1 LSRVKVLSIRRR
13 GFSELSE
20 EALKEL
26 DEAIKEAIRR
36 EGRSLEEV
44 LRELKKG

>member
-26 DEAIKEAIRR
+26 DEAIKEAI
-36 EGRSLEEV
+36 EGKGRPLKEIIKEV
-44 LRELKKG
+44 KKG

>member
-1 LSRVKVLSIRRR
+1 MSRVKVLGIRRR

-20 EALKEL
+20 EALGEL
-26 DEAIKEAIRR
+26 DEAMKEAIEG

-44 LRELKKG
+44 LKELKRG

>member
-1 LSRVKVLSIRRR
+1 MSRVKVLSIRRR

>member
-1 LSRVKVLSIRRR
+1 LRRR

-26 DEAIKEAIRR
+26 DEAMEEVIKK
-36 EGRSLEEV
+36 EGKPLEEV
-44 LRELKKG
+44 LKEFKIS

>member
-1 LSRVKVLSIRRR
+1 MSRVKVLSIKRR

-26 DEAIKEAIRR
+26 DEAIKEAI
-36 EGRSLEEV
+36 EGKDNPL
-44 LRELKKG
+44 